1 MQVVMDK
8 FPRNKIVKVE
18 LKELIDK
25 RKKFLTK
32 LRRWDYKRFEW
43 ILEKL
48 DLVYKAYPSY
58 YHWVTRK
65 ESLTKLTNIHCDNI
79 KDERLAVYR
88 KQLESQQITFL
99 QKKLENLEFIRKEQ
113 IECAVPV
120 TVTSEEIKEVSTKLK
135 DLVEKAEN
143 QSVVKQS

>member
-1 MQVVMDK
+1 MDQY
-8 FPRNKIVKVE
+8 PRNKVMKVQ

-25 RKKFLTK
+25 RKKYLSN

-43 ILEKL
+43 VLEKL

-58 YHWVTRK
+58 FHWVTRR

-79 KDERLAVYR
+79 RDERLAAYR
-88 KQLESQQITFL
+88 KQLESQQIEFL
-99 QKKLENLEFIRKEQ
+99 QKKLANLEFIRKEQ

-120 TVTSEEIKEVSTKLK
+120 TVTAEDIKEVSNKLK
-135 DLVEKAEN
+135 DLMEKSAN
-143 QSVVKQS
+143 DQSVIKQ